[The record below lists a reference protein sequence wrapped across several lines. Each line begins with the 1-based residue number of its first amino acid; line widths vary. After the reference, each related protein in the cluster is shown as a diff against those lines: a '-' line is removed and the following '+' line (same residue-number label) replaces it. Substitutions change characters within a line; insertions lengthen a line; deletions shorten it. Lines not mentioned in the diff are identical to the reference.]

1 MPLNF
6 DRIKQKA
13 FFVVG
18 VFVLFALIYKYG
30 TDKSDWNRYWR
41 PGLVDNAFF
50 SLGTTVTAD
59 TANISPISVKAKLL
73 VMLQMLMVIVIILWD
88 L

>member
-1 MPLNF
+1 MVF
-6 DRIKQKA
+6 DWNQLKLKA

-18 VFVLFALIYKYG
+18 VVMVFAAIYRFG
-30 TDKSDWNRYWR
+30 TDASDWNAMWR
-41 PGLVDNAFF
+41 PNMVDNAFF

-59 TANISPISVKAKLL
+59 TANISPVSAKAKLL
-73 VMLQMLMVIVIILWD
+73 VMLQMIMVIVVLVWD